1 MKALNFWYSPI
12 MANYLMGVG
21 DSSGAIAFKSEGPN
35 PKTQEII
42 TIRATKVPVFF
53 TCCSFE
59 KK

>member
-1 MKALNFWYSPI
+1 